1 MSGFYPPPARS
12 ELQTIAVKI
21 FICSTLCAAPWG
33 GSEELW
39 SRAAAVL
46 LRRKHTVCISYPFQS
61 QLPPQVDKLRKLGA
75 QTSDCPERIFRW
87 PFRRQSRPKKQP
99 TATLEEWVRKANP
112 DLMLVSMSWHLD
124 NLSMTQIC
132 RDLGIPYCLLI
143 EAASPNVFLSGERWD
158 AHRAAFSCA
167 AKCFFVSE
175 QNRDLMEA
183 NLGLDLS
190 PSQIVDNPFC
200 VNPTEVPAWP
210 KSEDPWKL
218 ACVGRIDFQSKGQD
232 VLLQALRRSRWRNR
246 RLEITLFGADF
257 GNERQVRS
265 LIDLYG
271 LHHQVKLGGYIDNI
285 AKVWRSHHGLVLSSR
300 SEGNALALVEAM
312 MCHRVPIVT
321 HVGRAA
327 SLIDDNVSGFIAPAA
342 TVDLIDDALERAW
355 QRRDKW
361 RLIGE
366 AAGKTIRQRHSL
378 RPADD
383 FADALLS
390 VAGES
395 SRRSAA

>member
-1 MSGFYPPPARS
+1 
-12 ELQTIAVKI
+12 
-21 FICSTLCAAPWG
+21 
-33 GSEELW
+33 
-39 SRAAAVL
+39 
-46 LRRKHTVCISYPFQS
+46 VCISYPFQN
-61 QLPPQVDKLRKLGA
+61 QLPPQLDKLRKLGA
-75 QTSDCPERIFRW
+75 QTSDCPERAIRW
-87 PFRRQSRPKKQP
+87 PFRRRSRQQQQQ
-99 TATLEEWVRKANP
+99 TATLEEWLRKSNP

-124 NLSMTQIC
+124 NLSMTQTC

-143 EAASPNVFLSGERWD
+143 QAASPNVFLSGERWD
-158 AHRAAFSCA
+158 SLRAVFSDA

-190 PSQIVDNPFC
+190 PAQIVDNPFC
-200 VNPTEVPAWP
+200 VNPAEVPSWP
-210 KSEDPWKL
+210 KSDDPWKL

-232 VLLQALRRSRWRNR
+232 VLLQTLRRSRWRNR

-265 LIDLYG
+265 LIELYG

-285 AKVWRSHHGLVLSSR
+285 AKVWRNHHGLVLASR

-312 MCHRVPIVT
+312 MCRRVPIVT
-321 HVGRAA
+321 NVGRAA

-355 QRRDKW
+355 QRRDEWKA
-361 RLIGE
+361 IGE
-366 AAGKTIRQRHSL
+366 AAGQTIRQRHSL

-383 FADALLS
+383 FADALLA
-390 VAGES
+390 AGES